1 VQFLASATDVQT
13 VYGLLNAVVVPRP
26 IAWITSISAH
36 GLVNLAPFS
45 FFTLLAVDPPLLG
58 VSFSQRT
65 SGGRKDTTRN
75 ILEQGEFVV
84 HIADETMAGQVATS
98 SGEFAPEVSEVDL
111 LGLATLSSATVAVPR
126 LACAPVAMECRYHRT
141 FDLGEGSEFVIGEVT
156 AIHIRDDL
164 MVDGRVDAAAL
175 KPLARIGY
183 SQFARFGGIVPRP
196 AVSTLADVARLRPGA
211 DVSLEDPAAR

>member
-1 VQFLASATDVQT
+1 MQFLASATDVQT

-36 GLVNLAPFS
+36 GVVNLAPFS
-45 FFTLLAVDPPLLG
+45 FFTLLAVDPPLFG

-75 ILEQGEFVV
+75 ILEKGEFVV
-84 HIADETMAGQVATS
+84 HIADETMATQVATS
-98 SGEFAPEVSEVDL
+98 AGEFPPEVSEVNL
-111 LGLATLSSATVAVPR
+111 LGLTTLSSTTVAVPR

-141 FDLGEGSEFVIGEVT
+141 FDLGEGSEFVIGEVM

-164 MVDGRVDAAAL
+164 MVEGRVDSAAL

-183 SQFARFGGIVPRP
+183 SQFARFGGTLPRLDVPGSSD
-196 AVSTLADVARLRPGA
+196 VTLPHPDS
-211 DVSLEDPAAR
+211 DVSIEGPIVR